1 MRIIYG
7 CKTSDMAGIQDEISE
22 FPPND
27 SAKGTVM
34 GKNAGGTPDDVI
46 MTEAMKAARTVYR
59 YAEKG
64 RRR

>member
-1 MRIIYG
+1 
-7 CKTSDMAGIQDEISE
+7 
-22 FPPND
+22 
-27 SAKGTVM
+27 M
-34 GKNAGGTPDDVI
+34 GKNAEGIPDDVI